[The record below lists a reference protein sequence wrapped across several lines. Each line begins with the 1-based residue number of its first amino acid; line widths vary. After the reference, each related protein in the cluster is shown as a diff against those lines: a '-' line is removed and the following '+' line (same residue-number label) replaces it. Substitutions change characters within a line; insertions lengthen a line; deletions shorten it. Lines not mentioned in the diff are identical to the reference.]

1 MARIGITEASKITGK
16 SIPTIY
22 RYVQKGKLSK
32 KSDGTFDTQELLR
45 VFGEFKNPKTDDNHF
60 VDIIDNQLLLKLQ
73 GDNQLLQEIIAD
85 LKDDKKNL
93 QIDKENLQNTI
104 NHYQRL
110 LPVMPTIAEDSN
122 IMTKHDNHE
131 SRNLLQKFLKRM
143 IGDV

>member
-1 MARIGITEASKITGK
+1 MAKIGITEASKITGK

-32 KSDGTFDTQELLR
+32 GSDGTFDTNELLR
-45 VFGEFKNPKTDDNHF
+45 VFGEFKNSQGDNHF

-73 GDNQLLQEIIAD
+73 YDNQLLQEIIAD

-104 NHYQRL
+104 NHYQKL

-122 IMTKHDNHE
+122 VMTKHDNQ
-131 SRNLLQKFLKRM
+131 SSSNLLQKFLKRM